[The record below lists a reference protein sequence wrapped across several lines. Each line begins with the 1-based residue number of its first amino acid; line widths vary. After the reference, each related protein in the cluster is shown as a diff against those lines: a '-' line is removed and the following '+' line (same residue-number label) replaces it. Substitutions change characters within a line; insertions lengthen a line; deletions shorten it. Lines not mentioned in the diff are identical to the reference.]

1 MVVTEA
7 PVGAWSKGGCL
18 RVLLEINE
26 QSVYLL
32 SYQRTIRY
40 ISVALCAIGTSPDI
54 AIFSV
59 HSVTLCALSCKGF
72 SLSFYISE
80 ELKASS

>member
-1 MVVTEA
+1 MEDYKNKAIVVTEA
-7 PVGAWSKGGCL
+7 PLVHGAKEDGCL

-40 ISVALCAIGTSPDI
+40 ISVALCAIGTSL
-54 AIFSV
+54 
-59 HSVTLCALSCKGF
+59 T
-72 SLSFYISE
+72 
-80 ELKASS
+80 